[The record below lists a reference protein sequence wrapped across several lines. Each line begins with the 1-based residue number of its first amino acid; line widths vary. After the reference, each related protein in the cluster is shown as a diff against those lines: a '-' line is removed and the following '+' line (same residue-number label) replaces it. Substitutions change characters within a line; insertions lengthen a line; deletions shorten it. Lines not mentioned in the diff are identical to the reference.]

1 MNKMQPILVL
11 NHTFGNNVLIIVFMG
26 KRAIPR
32 TYSASSVTGGLLKCL
47 QPVLLPIPWSML
59 KGAEFSFIL

>member
-11 NHTFGNNVLIIVFMG
+11 NHTFGNNVLIIVVMG

-32 TYSASSVTGGLLKCL
+32 PYSASSVTGGLLKSL
-47 QPVLLPIPWSML
+47 QPVLLPIPWSIWKVL
-59 KGAEFSFIL
+59 VLSFFL